1 MIQKSYAP
9 GGKSA
14 ADPEDTL
21 APGQSRRKQG
31 PEIRFNHPGVA
42 ALSPGDKVGRFR
54 IQSLLGSGGM
64 GTVYRAVDERLQ
76 RDVAVKVLND
86 QSALDRSV
94 IGRFHREAKA
104 VAGLAHPNIVALYDF
119 IEEDGL
125 PCAVMELLEG
135 ETLEE
140 RLKADPLDADELL
153 DLATDVARG
162 LACAHESGVVH
173 RDIKPSNIFLTN
185 NGGVKLLDF
194 GLATARG
201 SGLDSDLGSAP
212 PGEFR
217 TQVGAVM
224 GTVGY
229 MSPEQVRGQLADARS
244 DLFSLGVVLY
254 EMATHSKAFKR
265 GSAVETMSAILNDP
279 LPDPARPELPRGHR
293 LHDVISRCLAKAPE
307 DRFQSARELLTVLK
321 ETNLAAN
328 PLPASRAYRVAGIAT
343 AAAVVSIAA
352 AFMLNRGEA
361 PPREASRPG
370 AIAFEFQNHRDAPPV
385 SRADF
390 EEFCAEFVGRWTGE
404 VTSVIAET
412 DIAQGLEE
420 VVNYIVE
427 YRRDNA
433 GHNLTSELVGG
444 RSLSSTSASIYYN
457 AATRQNRGTST
468 ASDGVVL
475 QSLYYREG
483 ANWIRHSEQVAADGT
498 IREFYSVL
506 ILSADGNTRTI
517 RILDKNAK
525 GETVEQT
532 NVWHRV
538 GK

>member
-1 MIQKSYAP
+1 MRP
-9 GGKSA
+9 GGESA

-21 APGQSRRKQG
+21 APGQSPGKQG
-31 PEIRFNHPGVA
+31 TEIRFNQPGVA
-42 ALSPGDKVGRFR
+42 ALSPGDQVGRFR
-54 IQSLLGSGGM
+54 IQSLLGCGGM
-64 GTVYRAVDERLQ
+64 GMVYRAVDERLQ

-86 QSALDRSV
+86 QSVLDRSV

-135 ETLEE
+135 DTLEE
-140 RLKADPLDADELL
+140 RLKADPLDADEFL
-153 DLATDVARG
+153 DLATAVARG

-173 RDIKPSNIFLTN
+173 RDIKPSNIFLTR

-201 SGLDSDLGSAP
+201 SGLDSDLESVP

-229 MSPEQVRGQLADARS
+229 MSPEQVRGQFADARS

-254 EMATHSKAFKR
+254 EMATHTKAFKR
-265 GSAVETMSAILNDP
+265 GSPVETMSAILNDP
-279 LPDPARPELPRGHR
+279 LPDSARPELPRDHR
-293 LHDVISRCLAKAPE
+293 LHGLISRCLAKAPE
-307 DRFQSARELLTVLK
+307 DRFQSARELLTALK

-328 PLPASRAYRVAGIAT
+328 LPQASRAYRVAGIAT
-343 AAAVVSIAA
+343 VAAVVSIAA

-361 PPREASRPG
+361 PPQEASRPG
-370 AIAFEFQNHRDAPPV
+370 AVAYEFQNQRDIPPV

-390 EEFCAEFVGRWTGE
+390 EELCAGFVGRWTAE
-404 VTSVIAET
+404 ATSVITEP
-412 DIAQGLEE
+412 DVAQDLEE
-420 VVNYIVE
+420 VANYIIE
-427 YRRDNA
+427 YRLDNA
-433 GHNLTSELVGG
+433 GHRLTAELVSG
-444 RSLSSTSASIYYN
+444 RSLGSSTGSFYYN
-457 AATRQNRGTST
+457 AATRQIRGTST
-468 ASDGVVL
+468 GSTGVVL
-475 QSLYYREG
+475 QNLYYPEG
-483 ANWIRHSEQVAADGT
+483 DHWVRHTEQAAADGT

-506 ILSADGNTRTI
+506 TLSADGNTRTI
-517 RILDKNAK
+517 RIIEKNAK
-525 GETVEQT
+525 GEAVEQT
-532 NVWHRV
+532 NVWHRI
-538 GK
+538 GR